1 MILINY
7 FIYLIADKR
16 DRFSRLNNDPRFLR
30 TDPAGLVTT
39 IFTTQEGSTSY
50 SQWNVNG
57 LATLSQSRMAIWCWS
72 KGLAIALKLLWF
84 K

>member
-1 MILINY
+1 MIYINY

-30 TDPAGLVTT
+30 TDPAGPVTT

-57 LATLSQSRMAIWCWS
+57 LATLPQFRMEIWCWS
-72 KGLAIALKLLWF
+72 KGLVIALNLLRF
-84 K
+84 R